1 MLLLK
6 NVFNIRNRKLL
17 KTNFISDTSIYFK
30 NRLIQSKWDNSSKT
44 GKGNS
49 LGHIPLLHTDT

>member
-6 NVFNIRNRKLL
+6 TYLTLEIEKLL

-44 GKGNS
+44 GKGNL